1 MSQWAQGFLVG
12 FGMVQPALKEAS
24 EEVQELIKDIR
35 DISLV
40 SFDFEQEDEESEIAY
55 AEIVEYLRI
64 GAMLCFNHFS
74 RKTPPTQSK
83 TIH

>member
-1 MSQWAQGFLVG
+1 
-12 FGMVQPALKEAS
+12 MVQQALNQAS
-24 EEVQELIKDIR
+24 EEVQELITDIR
-35 DISLV
+35 NISQV
-40 SFDFEQEDEESEIAY
+40 SLDFEQEDEESEIAY

-74 RKTPPTQSK
+74 RKPNTPISK